1 MILARA
7 RQECMSYQRRLV
19 DATVYIHITCI
30 NR

>member
-7 RQECMSYQRRLV
+7 RQECSYQRRHD